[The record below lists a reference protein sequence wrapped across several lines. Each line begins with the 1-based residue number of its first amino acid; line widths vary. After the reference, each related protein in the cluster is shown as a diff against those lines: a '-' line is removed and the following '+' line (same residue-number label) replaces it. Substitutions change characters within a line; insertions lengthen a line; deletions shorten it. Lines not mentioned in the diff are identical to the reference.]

1 MIGLGN
7 RMRQKVKRLIN
18 SGGMSSV
25 NVILRWRELSGLA
38 VDFNPEVEGTEG
50 EDYEMEE
57 KFSDP
62 PVKALYHA
70 VTVGQTAYQRNVEIR
85 KGDVI
90 LGFPYDVV
98 LAGKKELRFEVN
110 KITYVQRDGGAGIC
124 ETWDA
129 IVEGVTVI
137 NEILV
142 RPVGGVPG

>member
-1 MIGLGN
+1 MTGLGN
-7 RMRQKVKRLIN
+7 RMRQKVKRMIN

-25 NVILRWRELSGLA
+25 DVILRWRQASGTA
-38 VDFNPEVEGTEG
+38 VGFNPNVEGSEG
-50 EDYEMEE
+50 EDYQIIEMS
-57 KFSDP
+57 SDP

-90 LGFPYDVV
+90 LGFPYDVD
-98 LAGKKELRFEVN
+98 LSGKKDLRFEINGV
-110 KITYVQRDGGAGIC
+110 TYVQRDGGAGIC